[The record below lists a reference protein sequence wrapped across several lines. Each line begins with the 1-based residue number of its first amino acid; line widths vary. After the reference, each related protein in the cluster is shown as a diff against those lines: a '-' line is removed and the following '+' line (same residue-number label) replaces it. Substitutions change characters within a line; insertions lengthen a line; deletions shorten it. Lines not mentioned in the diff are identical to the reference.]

1 MGHVIGFDTTYT
13 GNPVSFNAA
22 HGGTMK
28 SIVAPLTYTQ
38 DLHGYANPWPAGGG
52 VNIMPTSAAATK
64 TNNGVTIATTGNGVY
79 TFSGTA
85 LTITTIVFDL
95 EASLV
100 IPVSVNQGGNGA
112 FFLFNTSAL
121 ANGNGIVLF
130 NGGTTVDTWGF
141 NVENKSSY
149 GYSAMGGKTINKI
162 GFTIIGGTNVDG
174 FSCSPMFKNDGSTSA
189 SAFIPYSNICP
200 ISGLTG
206 LSVYVSPTQ
215 DPDDATVY
223 NVDWTT
229 QAGTV
234 YGGTVDVVTGVLTV
248 DKVAVKIN
256 GSTVKAAGI
265 TSYGTL
271 NRFAIA
277 YGNNMPTA
285 NYSGSSSFCLS
296 DKMTP
301 SYTNTVGITT
311 TSPEGY
317 YCFQHSSAFFV
328 SMPSSTITSV
338 AQANSWFAA
347 NTPMVCYELATPVT
361 YQLTP
366 KQITALIGQNYIW
379 SSNNQT
385 LTAVLTAPA
394 TGFAG
399 WLIKCVTNGTP
410 VEIPLKYMRAETYT
424 VTPDQR
430 MEWSAERDVT
440 GVLHRETVQ
449 NLPPKIEFNTPL
461 MTNSDINALN
471 SIIKAA
477 FTSYLQ
483 RNITIQF
490 YDPERNQYWEW
501 DCYMPDV
508 KYHIRNA
515 DTVNNIINY
524 EELRYAFIGY

>member
-1 MGHVIGFDTTYT
+1 MGHVIGTDTTYT
-13 GNPVSFNAA
+13 GNPVSFNAVN
-22 HGGTMK
+22 GGKMK
-28 SIVAPLTYTQ
+28 SISVPFSYTQ

-52 VNIMPTSAAATK
+52 KNILPDISRNSSGYDVSVSFVGNTATLTGLANSSGGRNVFRSEYFSLAAGTYYFKKFNESTVKPTVYLQNGTSIVSADA
-64 TNNGVTIATTGNGVY
+64 NGMFTLSADSTQMNIGINVT
-79 TFSGTA
+79 SGTDYNY
-85 LTITTIVFDL
+85 TGT
-95 EASLV
+95 
-100 IPVSVNQGGNGA
+100 
-112 FFLFNTSAL
+112 FLISRE
-121 ANGNGIVLF
+121 
-130 NGGTTVDTWGF
+130 
-141 NVENKSSY
+141 NVAE
-149 GYSAMGGKTINKI
+149 YS
-162 GFTIIGGTNVDG
+162 
-174 FSCSPMFKNDGSTSA
+174 
-189 SAFIPYSNICP
+189 PYSNICP

-234 YGGTVDVVTGVLTV
+234 YGGTVDVVTGQLTV
-248 DKVAVKIN
+248 
-256 GSTVKAAGI
+256 THAGI
-265 TSYGTL
+265 EYDGSSDEPWAVYSL
-271 NRFAIA
+271 PRFSINRADFTAPANSVVADIKTNRLQVIA
-277 YGNNMPTA
+277 KSSMGNT
-285 NYSGSSSFCLS
+285 NYRFSASDSGSHQFMIRIDSSV
-296 DKMTP
+296 
-301 SYTNTVGITT
+301 NTVALLRTWL
-311 TSPEGY
+311 SNNPLQVVY
-317 YCFQHSSAFFV
+317 K
-328 SMPSSTITSV
+328 
-338 AQANSWFAA
+338 
-347 NTPMVCYELATPVT
+347 LATPLT

-366 KQITALIGQNYIW
+366 KTINALVGQNYIW
-379 SSNNQT
+379 SSNSQT
-385 LTAVLTAPA
+385 LSVVLTAPA

-471 SIIKAA
+471 NIIKAA
-477 FTSYLQ
+477 FTNYLQ

-508 KYHIRNA
+508 KYNIRNA
-515 DTVNNIINY
+515 DTANNIINY